1 MALHT
6 SGPPPLAH
14 ASDMDM
20 GAKVVDSRMVVL
32 SDLGSLHRVS
42 SEPKD
47 GDLQVGRN

>member
-1 MALHT
+1 
-6 SGPPPLAH
+6 
-14 ASDMDM
+14 MDM